1 MTNAE
6 KISKI
11 QAVQSTGLS
20 NESIYYNLLEEIG
33 DIQYHYYDYVSQNV
47 DEELKK
53 AAECELSFMLLP
65 AYIDFKRRSLCNSFD
80 RRYNSGIVAE
90 ILNRMILLLKK
101 PRKLLFAKIHMLY

>member
-47 DEELKK
+47 DEELKRLPN
-53 AAECELSFMLLP
+53 ADYHLCCCLLTL
-65 AYIDFKRRSLCNSFD
+65 ILREDHFCNSFD

-90 ILNRMILLLKK
+90 ILNRMILLLEKT
-101 PRKLLFAKIHMLY
+101 A